1 MGGQQWA
8 DSSGQPHIL
17 LRQLFFSLNQ
27 PMHLAEGRNLVVHGS
42 GDGRRIRTV
51 VSYNASVSLSTAV
64 SPVEEAGARL

>member
-1 MGGQQWA
+1 
-8 DSSGQPHIL
+8 
-17 LRQLFFSLNQ
+17 
-27 PMHLAEGRNLVVHGS
+27 MHLAEGRNLVVHGS